1 LRVSQIKGEKA
12 RYQQSEEEKKNKY
25 NTITIAIM
33 ATQQLISKNVTGF
46 LLTCHVPACRA
57 VAVPAAN

>member
-25 NTITIAIM
+25 NTITIM